1 MKEVLFK
8 IFVVILT
15 PIYLILSLL
24 KLIFKF
30 LFDVAESMQICINEF
45 LEQMT
50 EFWKGV
56 FKVEKRKENIK
67 GYR

>member
-30 LFDVAESMQICINEF
+30 LFDVAESMQIYTNDAIE
-45 LEQMT
+45 EM
-50 EFWKGV
+50 EDFWKGV
-56 FKVEKRKENIK
+56 FKVERRK
-67 GYR
+67 